1 MKLLRRPLPPI
12 KTAHYSTP
20 PSPRTTDHKPSES
33 VCSPQ
38 AYLEDCVTC
47 RVGQITLPRI
57 LRGFPHQ
64 PQRTPTDRRPPD
76 LFCLNDFLQV
86 SRSGRGSLDGL
97 RKIVLSSRNYKKL
110 LHLFLSELH
119 RGWQCEIAN
128 QTLSCEGLPPVTRRI
143 PQKQIICELAAMVQ
157 IEAQAR
163 NSFRSNS
170 GVCRPSADQ
179 SVDQLRTSAE
189 RRTERTAHEVLLN
202 AVTSKHFQGSRRSRS
217 PFRCGGECDIISAS
231 ELNVLDCLTRGGTS
245 LSFKAHFICDL
256 PDVTSLSERLRYLN
270 LSFNDL
276 THVPQEVCDLH
287 QLQVLKMRNNP
298 IEELPAQINKLHKLQ
313 TLVVSFCKITQL
325 PNQLYSL
332 PCLQHLDVSY
342 NLLRSLSSDVR
353 HLRSLRSLNVEGNQL
368 VALPAGLLHVSVSEL
383 RLSGNY
389 THTLLWSENSC
400 NAPQTLLH
408 TAAHTLAHTHA
419 EQHCTHLPPT
429 AQLVLRRAGVCDA
442 CSGPMF
448 GPGLK
453 LIRPVHGV
461 FGLQFVPVMFL
472 CCSPACLHSFRN
484 QNNEQ
489 PASV

>member
-20 PSPRTTDHKPSES
+20 PAPRTTDHEPSES

-38 AYLEDCVTC
+38 TYLEGCLTC

-57 LRGFPHQ
+57 LRGFPRQ
-64 PQRTPTDRRPPD
+64 PQRTPADRRPPD

-86 SRSGRGSLDGL
+86 GRSGRGSLDEL
-97 RKIVLSSRNYKKL
+97 RKMVLSSCNYKKL

-128 QTLSCEGLPPVTRRI
+128 QTLSCEGLPPVARRI
-143 PQKQIICELAAMVQ
+143 PQRQIICGNTHFETV
-157 IEAQAR
+157 
-163 NSFRSNS
+163 S
-170 GVCRPSADQ
+170 
-179 SVDQLRTSAE
+179 
-189 RRTERTAHEVLLN
+189 AHEVLLN

-217 PFRCGGECDIISAS
+217 PFRGGGECDVISAS

-245 LSFKAHFICDL
+245 LSFKAHFIRDL
-256 PDVTSLSERLRYLN
+256 PDVTSLSERLRCLN

-325 PNQLYSL
+325 PNQ
-332 PCLQHLDVSY
+332 
-342 NLLRSLSSDVR
+342 
-353 HLRSLRSLNVEGNQL
+353 SLRSLNVEGNQL
-368 VALPAGLLHVSVSEL
+368 VALPAGLLRVSVSEL

-389 THTLLWSENSC
+389 THALLWSENSC
-400 NAPQTLLH
+400 NSPQTLLH
-408 TAAHTLAHTHA
+408 TAAHTLA
-419 EQHCTHLPPT
+419 EQRCTHLPPA

-453 LIRPVHGV
+453 LIHPVHGT
-461 FGLQFVPVMFL
+461 FGLQAVPIMFL

-484 QNNEQ
+484 HNINEQ